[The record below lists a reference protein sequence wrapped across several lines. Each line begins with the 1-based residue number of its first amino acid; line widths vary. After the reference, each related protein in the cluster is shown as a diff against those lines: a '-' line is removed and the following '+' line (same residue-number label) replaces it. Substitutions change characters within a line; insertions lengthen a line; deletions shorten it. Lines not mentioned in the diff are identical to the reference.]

1 MTFIQTYSSCSVY
14 FVYSYSGLQ
23 MPREVG
29 PSLSVRQVLA
39 APQVRDPRRLRAS
52 HHLRQ
57 RLPSSDH
64 LRRRQGPGRD
74 HTHL

>member
-1 MTFIQTYSSCSVY
+1 
-14 FVYSYSGLQ
+14 

-57 RLPSSDH
+57 RLPSPDH

-74 HTHL
+74 HAHL